1 MSVLRSNPA
10 ADEKRASLLVRDVN
24 TYYGASHV
32 LQGVSLRLAEGEV
45 VALLGRNGAGK
56 TTLLRSIVGLTRARS
71 GGVEVGGRDVRKAA
85 PHTVAR
91 LGIAFVPSGRRVF
104 GSLSVD
110 ENLRLSSR
118 SCPRRKGPW
127 SVARVYETFPKL
139 ADVKAR
145 GARHLSGGEQQMLK
159 LGRALVTN
167 PNILLLDEPTEG
179 LAPVVVGQ
187 LGEWLELLRG
197 EGFGVLLAEQNAMF
211 ALRHSDRGYIL
222 EKGRIRFEGSATEL
236 RSSEEL
242 LSGLGVSARAVRVV
256 DAAEGRES

>member
-1 MSVLRSNPA
+1 MSALRSSNGEGA
-10 ADEKRASLLVRDVN
+10 HLSVRDLN

-32 LQGVSLRLAEGEV
+32 LQGVSLRVAQGEV

-56 TTLLRSIVGLTRARS
+56 TTLLRSIVGLTRASS
-71 GGVEVGGRDVRKAA
+71 GEVEIGSRDVRKAA
-85 PHTVAR
+85 THTVAR
-91 LGIAFVPSGRRVF
+91 LGVAFVPSGRRVF
-104 GSLSVD
+104 GSLTVD
-110 ENLRLSSR
+110 ENLRLAAS

-127 SVARVYETFPKL
+127 GVARVYETFPKL
-139 ADVKAR
+139 AEVKAR

-167 PNILLLDEPTEG
+167 PELLLLDEPTEG
-179 LAPVVVGQ
+179 LAPVVVGN
-187 LGEWLELLRG
+187 LGEWLELLRA

-242 LSGLGVSARAVRVV
+242 LSGLGVSARAVQVV
-256 DAAEGRES
+256 RAVEGRDP